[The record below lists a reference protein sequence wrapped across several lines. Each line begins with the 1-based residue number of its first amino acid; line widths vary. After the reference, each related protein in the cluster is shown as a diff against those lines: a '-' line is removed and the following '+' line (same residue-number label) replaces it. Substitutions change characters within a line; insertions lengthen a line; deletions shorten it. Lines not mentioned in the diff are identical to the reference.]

1 MADYTFIVN
10 LVIDELIYD
19 IDNKAYLTGRSRKD
33 SAGVET
39 VASMQSSD
47 SDEDRNQIL
56 RSIQNAYNQLRVAVS
71 EYLTYEAD
79 KESEYDDKLLN
90 DDTTSAIDLSF
101 TVPGNF
107 NTATRAAIAA
117 IAHKYIVNKAL
128 AEWFLITNKADVAE
142 YEALAAQNAE
152 ELRVA
157 LNKRVRPKRQ
167 TT

>member
-1 MADYTFIVN
+1 MADITFTVK
-10 LVIDELIYD
+10 LDVKELIYD

-47 SDEDRNQIL
+47 SEEDRNQIL
-56 RSIQNAYNQLRVAVS
+56 RGIQNAYNQLCVVVS
-71 EYLTYEAD
+71 EYLSLPTPG
-79 KESEYDDKLLN
+79 
-90 DDTTSAIDLSF
+90 DTTFNDELYKSDTSIDLGF

-107 NTATRAAIAA
+107 NTATRSAIAA
-117 IAHKYIVNKAL
+117 IAHKYIVNKSL

-167 TT
+167 ET

>member
-1 MADYTFIVN
+1 MADITFTVK
-10 LVIDELIYD
+10 LDVKELIYD

-47 SDEDRNQIL
+47 SSEDRNQIM
-56 RSIQNAYNQLRVAVS
+56 RGIQNAYNQLCVVVS
-71 EYLTYEAD
+71 EYLSLPTG
-79 KESEYDDKLLN
+79 SENSFDDDLL
-90 DDTTSAIDLSF
+90 DSDTTSIDLGF
-101 TVPGNF
+101 IVPGNF
-107 NTATRAAIAA
+107 NTATRSAIAA

-167 TT
+167 ET